1 MDNPPSNRKRSGVR
15 RANVTACQ
23 RCKSRKQRCDQ
34 NIPACSSCTR
44 AGVPCVSV
52 DIDGQ
57 SAPRSYI
64 KSLEDR
70 VAELELALRSQGID
84 TESVAGSRVSQDAL
98 ESTPEA
104 PHSSDLN
111 LLGLL
116 VPKPVDLQH
125 PEDSGYHAL
134 LDSITIP
141 ETIKFPP
148 KPTAIQLTATYFE
161 HSNFFSPVLDEESF
175 HSTIAALYQEQLT
188 PDQDTSVQKFQLC
201 MVLAIAIRL
210 LNRTDSAV
218 PTVASDSFFASAI
231 GILTKRPQATWKGDL
246 QHLQNLLL
254 VVQYTIFASNL
265 SAAWHFIGL
274 ATRLAIDL
282 DLLNETR
289 LSVTNSAHESDAE
302 VNQRRRVFWST
313 YILETNLCVILNR
326 PRSIPDEAI
335 FTPLPSTSGPE
346 SSSPL
351 ANHCV
356 LFRQL
361 EYEIFHTLNYKPP
374 ANGNFFD
381 YKAWKM
387 GMKNR
392 LMDWHA
398 NVPPVDA
405 TSKLAPQ
412 NFFDGALY
420 MTLVSLFS
428 PSRHFPHLSEE
439 ELRDL
444 AQYASTSIELYKE
457 GFKEGKLRFYWRT
470 TPNLFQSGAALIHC
484 IKSLTLQGAVFDVN
498 ALKSRVS
505 VCSTV
510 LWGMAERYPP
520 GASYRDRFDEMSATI
535 DEMASELP
543 MDISSEFLFGHNVVP
558 SLDLDGTAT
567 LWTTTPP
574 TLDPWI
580 FDQT

>member
-134 LDSITIP
+134 LDSITVP

-188 PDQDTSVQKFQLC
+188 PEQGTSIQKFQLC

-218 PTVASDSFFASAI
+218 PTVASDLFFASAI
-231 GILTKRPQATWKGDL
+231 GILTERPQATWKGDL

-420 MTLVSLFS
+420 MTLVSLF
-428 PSRHFPHLSEE
+428 HHLVTF
-439 ELRDL
+439 LTF
-444 AQYASTSIELYKE
+444 QKTS
-457 GFKEGKLRFYWRT
+457 
-470 TPNLFQSGAALIHC
+470 
-484 IKSLTLQGAVFDVN
+484 
-498 ALKSRVS
+498 
-505 VCSTV
+505 
-510 LWGMAERYPP
+510 
-520 GASYRDRFDEMSATI
+520 
-535 DEMASELP
+535 
-543 MDISSEFLFGHNVVP
+543 
-558 SLDLDGTAT
+558 
-567 LWTTTPP
+567 
-574 TLDPWI
+574 
-580 FDQT
+580 